1 MSDGL
6 NQYDETIACHCLLSL
21 DGHWLLVIVDTCFIS
36 LICGV
41 ILSNP
46 ASQSPPLTPVSL
58 YHSPWQTIEGAVWK
72 KHTGGVSWKLSKLDH
87 LLLGCSRMMFLLF
100 KFTSKVPNNAKQ
112 LGRTA
117 TTQQGLKWLLMWIRL
132 HYPVGGRRGVDTERW
147 CYVSA
152 KDNALNATLQQWEG
166 ICLINFQR
174 FLLSMYLK
182 AILLKPPNRVH
193 QQVKTLN
200 KCSTSLKISSISCF
214 LLSPTTFSR
223 VLFFTFYHFTV
234 VQSFTVTV

>member
-1 MSDGL
+1 M
-6 NQYDETIACHCLLSL
+6 
-21 DGHWLLVIVDTCFIS
+21 
-36 LICGV
+36 
-41 ILSNP
+41 
-46 ASQSPPLTPVSL
+46 
-58 YHSPWQTIEGAVWK
+58 WK
-72 KHTGGVSWKLSKLDH
+72 KHIGGVSWKLSKLDH

-132 HYPVGGRRGVDTERW
+132 HYPVSGRRGVDTERW

-174 FLLSMYLK
+174 FLLSVYLK
-182 AILLKPPNRVH
+182 AILLKTPKCGVFTSRLQPWTNVLKY
-193 QQVKTLN
+193 QV
-200 KCSTSLKISSISCF
+200 SLASCCLPLHVLEYFFHFLSLYCCTKFHSYCIKAATTGYGWAIF
-214 LLSPTTFSR
+214 LLKQVYQMF
-223 VLFFTFYHFTV
+223 
-234 VQSFTVTV
+234 